1 MLMRS
6 RQMSS
11 LSLGSDR
18 SSLSSGSPTNSPL
31 QHQVQPTQLSPP
43 FSLASAYNPNPSYN
57 PSQGHLAAQS
67 HHSMKLHQP
76 SAIRSRNAIPIVNPS
91 TGMRV
96 ASPPPSVSPGRMQV
110 QAQAFVRRW

>member
-1 MLMRS
+1 
-6 RQMSS
+6 
-11 LSLGSDR
+11 
-18 SSLSSGSPTNSPL
+18 
-31 QHQVQPTQLSPP
+31 
-43 FSLASAYNPNPSYN
+43 
-57 PSQGHLAAQS
+57 
-67 HHSMKLHQP
+67 MKLHQP